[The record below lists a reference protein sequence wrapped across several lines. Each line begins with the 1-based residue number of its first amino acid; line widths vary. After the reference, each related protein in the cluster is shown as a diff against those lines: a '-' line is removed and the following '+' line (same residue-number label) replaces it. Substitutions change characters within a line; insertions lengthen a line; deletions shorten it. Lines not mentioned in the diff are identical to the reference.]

1 MKCPH
6 VFAFAVFVA
15 LLSVPVFGCKPNVES
30 RNSIV
35 TVTVTGDEH
44 TVVQEPNTF
53 QVNNGTQWQD
63 VKARIR
69 VTYADGFEGDGWK
82 LGGKDGMGLSDDYR
96 FTKNAT
102 VFALSKQ
109 KHISAPIT
117 ITVNADEGYGLR
129 PEHTLTVEKGS
140 LWKDIK
146 TQAEGMVMLK
156 DGRITDGW
164 KRGTSE
170 GAYLDDADTF
180 TKDETVC
187 AVSRKSTDPAPAR
200 ITITVTGDEG
210 VTVNSPVTFSAVSGA
225 MWKNLKAAAEARIT
239 VKEKHAVKEWRL
251 TGKDGE
257 TLTGAKTFIK
267 DETVF
272 AGTEELKDVP
282 ADSSLFET
290 DGNGTITGYTCA
302 KNDLP
307 KVLVIPG
314 KIGEE
319 IITKIGRNAF
329 AETPIEQLNLSQAD
343 SLIEIGE
350 YSFGG
355 CEEMAGT
362 LIFPATLT
370 TIGANAFY
378 YCTKL
383 QGLNISSCTKLT
395 EIGESAFYKC
405 KEMAG
410 TLVFP
415 AKLKTIGREAF
426 MYCTGLTGIDTSA
439 CTALTE
445 IGESAFYECK
455 EMAGTLVFPATLT
468 TIGAAAFY
476 GCKKLQSLNIS
487 SCTALTEI
495 GERAFCG
502 CEKMTGT
509 LVFPATLTTIG
520 AAAFKYCKK
529 LQSLNISSCTALT
542 EIGESAFGECE
553 EMAGTL
559 VFPATLT
566 TIGAKAFKDC
576 KKLQSINISAC
587 TELTEIAPETF
598 RSCENLMG
606 IIVFPANVRSIKGK
620 NEGPV
625 YLGAFEDC
633 KKLQGIDFSA
643 CTALTEIG
651 EAAFSGCKEMTGI
664 IYFPASLKELGST
677 AFYGCAGLT
686 GINISVCTELT
697 QIGERAFCG
706 CAELRGIISFPANL
720 QKINSSSF
728 VGCKKVQSFDFS
740 VCTNLT
746 EIGSQAFDFCEELQS
761 VDLSLCT
768 RLTTIGEEAF
778 YACRKAVVKLP
789 ESIIELG
796 SGAFGYPIS
805 AWSFGACKRVFIK
818 SGAHFDRIKALV
830 TGEPCKYPA
839 SRIESY

>member
-1 MKCPH
+1 
-6 VFAFAVFVA
+6 
-15 LLSVPVFGCKPNVES
+15 
-30 RNSIV
+30 
-35 TVTVTGDEH
+35 
-44 TVVQEPNTF
+44 
-53 QVNNGTQWQD
+53 
-63 VKARIR
+63 
-69 VTYADGFEGDGWK
+69 
-82 LGGKDGMGLSDDYR
+82 
-96 FTKNAT
+96 
-102 VFALSKQ
+102 
-109 KHISAPIT
+109 
-117 ITVNADEGYGLR
+117 
-129 PEHTLTVEKGS
+129 
-140 LWKDIK
+140 
-146 TQAEGMVMLK
+146 
-156 DGRITDGW
+156 
-164 KRGTSE
+164 
-170 GAYLDDADTF
+170 
-180 TKDETVC
+180 
-187 AVSRKSTDPAPAR
+187 
-200 ITITVTGDEG
+200 
-210 VTVNSPVTFSAVSGA
+210 
-225 MWKNLKAAAEARIT
+225 
-239 VKEKHAVKEWRL
+239 
-251 TGKDGE
+251 
-257 TLTGAKTFIK
+257 
-267 DETVF
+267 
-272 AGTEELKDVP
+272 
-282 ADSSLFET
+282 
-290 DGNGTITGYTCA
+290 
-302 KNDLP
+302 
-307 KVLVIPG
+307 
-314 KIGEE
+314 
-319 IITKIGRNAF
+319 
-329 AETPIEQLNLSQAD
+329 
-343 SLIEIGE
+343 
-350 YSFGG
+350 
-355 CEEMAGT
+355 
-362 LIFPATLT
+362 
-370 TIGANAFY
+370 
-378 YCTKL
+378 
-383 QGLNISSCTKLT
+383 
-395 EIGESAFYKC
+395 
-405 KEMAG
+405 
-410 TLVFP
+410 
-415 AKLKTIGREAF
+415 
-426 MYCTGLTGIDTSA
+426 
-439 CTALTE
+439 
-445 IGESAFYECK
+445 
-455 EMAGTLVFPATLT
+455 
-468 TIGAAAFY
+468 
-476 GCKKLQSLNIS
+476 
-487 SCTALTEI
+487 
-495 GERAFCG
+495 
-502 CEKMTGT
+502 
-509 LVFPATLTTIG
+509 
-520 AAAFKYCKK
+520 
-529 LQSLNISSCTALT
+529 
-542 EIGESAFGECE
+542 
-553 EMAGTL
+553 MAGTL